1 VIYDHSAR
9 FSEEDKN
16 EINEIIRFPVCFLV
30 KPAIRFRPEPGAGK
44 TAFSSKLIFARSDVT
59 QLKRVYGA
67 MSPGERNKLLRTI
80 KANTLFRMN
89 LKK

>member
-1 VIYDHSAR
+1 MKSTR
-9 FSEEDKN
+9 NNPFSSL
-16 EINEIIRFPVCFLV
+16 FPGETGHTV
-30 KPAIRFRPEPGAGK
+30 PAGEPGAGK

-59 QLKRVYGA
+59 QLKRAYGA